1 MSKGNKKGPC
11 AVFVLKDN
19 IRGHENQS
27 TGIAWWLS
35 ELGGASVELLTLPK
49 LSGWLR
55 FLWYKVRSRSL
66 KNSEPDVCRK
76 WLWSV
81 PEGEGLLRDVE
92 QTLKNLSV
100 EAEGVLFI
108 SAGSSAA
115 PWCLALARAVGGKCC
130 TIMTPSVLC
139 TRSFDLAIVPEHD
152 FPEADSNTLVTLG
165 APNMIRPDLL
175 KEGSRK
181 LSKMYP
187 PTGRERWAILLGG
200 DDANYTLS
208 PFWIEGVIPDIL
220 NDAEKAG
227 ADVYITTS
235 RRTSPEA
242 ERAAIKTA
250 KDRSSVRALILA
262 SREGWNPVPGMLGL
276 CGKVFCTEDSVSMIS
291 EAFTAGCEV
300 EILRVERNRSIRR
313 SLQEATR
320 WLVSKGLIPR
330 KFLWG
335 VPRFDMMIDSFERVY
350 EKDFNEARRAAIWL
364 IEEWNS

>member
-1 MSKGNKKGPC
+1 MVSDG
-11 AVFVLKDN
+11 

-27 TGIAWWLS
+27 KGIAWWLS
-35 ELGGASVELLTLPK
+35 ELGGASVELLTMPK
-49 LSGWLR
+49 LSGWPR
-55 FLWYKVRSRSL
+55 FLWYKIRSRSL

-76 WLWSV
+76 WLESV

-92 QTLKNLSV
+92 NTLENSSV
-100 EAEGVLFI
+100 EAEDVLFV

-130 TIMTPSVLC
+130 TIMTPSVLG
-139 TRSFDLAIVPEHD
+139 TKPFDLAIVPEHD
-152 FPEADSNTLVTLG
+152 FPESAPNTLVTLG

-175 KEGSRK
+175 EEESRK

-187 PTGRERWAILLGG
+187 PTGSERWAILLGG

-208 PFWIEGVIPDIL
+208 PSWIEGTIPDIL

-242 ERAAIKTA
+242 EEEIINIV

-262 SREGWNPVPGMLGL
+262 SREEWNPVPGMLGL

-291 EAFTAGCEV
+291 EAVTAGCEV
-300 EILRVERNRSIRR
+300 EILRVERKRNIRR
-313 SLQEATR
+313 SLQGATR
-320 WLVSKGLIPR
+320 CLVSKGFIPR

-335 VPRFDMMIDSFERVY
+335 VPRFDMMIDSFGRID
-350 EKDFNEARRAAIWL
+350 EKDFNEAKKSANWVIKRWI
-364 IEEWNS
+364 I